1 MTGIVFDIKEF
12 GLHDGAGLRTTVF
25 LKGCPMRCAWCHNP
39 EGISQER
46 EVVRNLKKC
55 TGCGLCRKPC
65 DHEECRG
72 LGYCTKICPEDN
84 VKAAGE
90 EYTPEKLAERLLQD
104 REFLEFGGVT
114 FSGGEPLRQTDFI
127 LETISHLEGIRTA
140 VETCGYV
147 AREDFRRAAAV
158 IDDIYIDIKLFD
170 EEEHKKWTG
179 CSNRLILE
187 NVAYLMDAGKDFTVR
202 TPLIPGVTDKD
213 ENFEAIASFLAPA
226 KARVKVELIPYNVM
240 TGAKYR
246 SVGKEYRPPFDEAQP
261 LNKNTRPYEEKGIRI
276 MAY

>member
-39 EGISQER
+39 EGISPER

-65 DHEECRG
+65 THDECRG
-72 LGYCTKICPEDN
+72 LGYCTKICPNDN

-90 EYTPEKLAERLLQD
+90 IYTPEALAERLLLD

-127 LETISHLEGIRTA
+127 LETISHLDGIPTA
-140 VETCGYV
+140 CETCGMV
-147 AREDFRRAAAV
+147 APAVFRRAV
-158 IDDIYIDIKLFD
+158 EKIDDVYIDIKLFD

-179 CSNRLILE
+179 CSNKVILE
-187 NVAYLMDAGKDFTVR
+187 NVAYLMASGKIFTVR
-202 TPLIPGVTDKD
+202 TPLIPGVTDRD
-213 ENFEAIASFLAPA
+213 ENFEAIAAFLAPA
-226 KARVKVELIPYNVM
+226 KERVKVELIPYNRM
-240 TGAKYR
+240 AGAKYR
-246 SVGKEYRPPFDEAQP
+246 SVGREYRPPFDEDRP
-261 LNKNTRPYEEKGIRI
+261 LNKNIRPYEALGIPAR
-276 MAY
+276 AF

>member
-25 LKGCPMRCAWCHNP
+25 LKGCPLRCAWCHNP
-39 EGISQER
+39 EGISPER
-46 EVVRNLKKC
+46 EVVRNLRKC

-65 DHEECRG
+65 SHEECKG
-72 LGYCTKICPEDN
+72 LGYCTKICPNDN

-90 EYTPEKLAERLLQD
+90 IYTPEALAERLLRD
-104 REFLEFGGVT
+104 REFLKFGGVT

-127 LETISHLEGIRTA
+127 LETVSRLDGIRTA
-140 VETCGYV
+140 CETCGQV
-147 AREDFRRAAAV
+147 APAVFRRAAEK
-158 IDDIYIDIKLFD
+158 IDEIYIDIKLFD

-179 CSNRLILE
+179 SSNRVILE
-187 NVAYLMDAGKDFTVR
+187 NVAYLMDAGKAFTVR

-213 ENFEAIASFLAPA
+213 ENFEAIAAFLAPA
-226 KARVKVELIPYNVM
+226 KERVKVELIPYNRL

-246 SVGKEYRPPFDEAQP
+246 SVGREYHPPFDEARP
-261 LNKNTRPYEEKGIRI
+261 LNKNIRPYEAHGIPVR
-276 MAY
+276 AF